1 MCIAGDPNKI
11 TVYLLYK
18 IRDKPGVGGLMFW
31 DCSWVQNNIVN
42 GKDYGTHAF
51 ELLRGMAVTPTTTS
65 TTSSHAP
72 PKTTQTLPTKKTTT
86 LTIPQTIKSPATTPI
101 ATAGE

>member
-1 MCIAGDPNKI
+1 
-11 TVYLLYK
+11 
-18 IRDKPGVGGLMFW
+18 MFW

-51 ELLRGMAVTPTTTS
+51 ELLWGMAVTPTTTS
-65 TTSSHAP
+65 TTSSHAS

-101 ATAGE
+101 PTAGE